1 MTDYLNPHRIYPD
14 CPSRRIDNPPG
25 FDSIRSKQN
34 QDHDLSIK
42 TEALDE
48 ITGIITFLENMG
60 EKELASRLWL
70 AVAYA
75 VGAPDET

>member
-1 MTDYLNPHRIYPD
+1 MTV
-14 CPSRRIDNPPG
+14 
-25 FDSIRSKQN
+25 QN